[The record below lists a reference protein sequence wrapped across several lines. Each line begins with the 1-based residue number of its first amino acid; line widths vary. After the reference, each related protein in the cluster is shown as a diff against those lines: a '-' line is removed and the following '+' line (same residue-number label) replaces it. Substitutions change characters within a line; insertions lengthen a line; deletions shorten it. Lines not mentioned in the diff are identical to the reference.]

1 MVMVGDGEVDG
12 EVEGEVEGDGA
23 SVGDAVG
30 VDLVGVDPVGVDPVG
45 VDPVGVGCGPDVQA
59 VMINAA
65 AVMRKRDRRRC
76 AIGWAQPCGVS
87 SSRPKNGCRAAG
99 M

>member
-12 EVEGEVEGDGA
+12 EVEAEVEGEVEGDGA

-30 VDLVGVDPVGVDPVG
+30 VDWVGVDPVGVDPVG
-45 VDPVGVGCGPDVQA
+45 AGCGPDVQA

>member
-12 EVEGEVEGDGA
+12 EVEAEVEAEVEGEVEGEVDGDGA
-23 SVGDAVG
+23 SVG
-30 VDLVGVDPVGVDPVG
+30 DPVGVDPVG
-45 VDPVGVGCGPDVQA
+45 AGCGPDVQA